1 MERAKITFRWL
12 AAAAVGLILFS
23 NPQVAPIFHGDGSA
37 FAQRGKAITDGRVS
51 FNFEDADIFEVAR
64 VVFGEVLKVNY
75 VINPE
80 ITGRVTFRTFAPIPR
95 SEVLSV
101 MEVILRING
110 IGFVVEGGI
119 YRIVLLEQVPDEF
132 ITSQAGKDP
141 DNLSIEL
148 LPVKNISVGDFMEDL
163 QKVIAMP
170 LREGAVKVLPIEK
183 MNALLVIGTKDAQL
197 ENVRKWV
204 GKIDGLFKLSKSRVF
219 IYPVQNG
226 RAEDIVAVLERIY
239 FEGVQEKR
247 AKPQD
252 APPIPAGEP
261 RAEVQPPAKARAAV
275 ESVTGSSLV
284 SESARVFT
292 DEVTNAIVVIGTAED
307 YEVIKGTIEKLDIV
321 PRQVLIETMI
331 AEVDLSDDFRFGI
344 EWSFTH
350 HVSAGD
356 GRIDLSGD
364 SGFDSGNLGPSATEG
379 FTFIGVD
386 QAGVV
391 RAFLQ
396 AVESKSKV
404 NVLAAPNLLAVDKKE
419 ANIQIGS
426 QVPVATSETAVAGT
440 TDIQRTIQY
449 RDTGVI
455 LTIKPQINDGGV
467 IVLDIKQ
474 EVSDFSVQNIL
485 GSDQV
490 VISTTNAST
499 SLVTQDGQTIIIGG
513 LIRERKTKS
522 RDYVPIL
529 GRIPI
534 LGYLFG
540 FTSVTKQ
547 KSEVVILLTPR
558 VITDLSQA
566 KAATEDFILRLN
578 TFEPE
583 IDKEKLIKTK
593 EDASENSS
601 RSLSSFADYSAD
613 LE

>member
-1 MERAKITFRWL
+1 MRSVKKQYRILAVVSFLVALFFISGVPGVFQGDFSARA
-12 AAAAVGLILFS
+12 
-23 NPQVAPIFHGDGSA
+23 QVSDRGRRGS
-37 FAQRGKAITDGRVS
+37 VS

-75 VINPE
+75 VIYPE
-80 ITGRVTFRTFAPIPR
+80 VTGRVTFRTFAPIPR

-110 IGFVVEGGI
+110 IGFVVEKGI
-119 YRIVLLEQVPDEF
+119 YRIVPLEQVSDEF

-141 DNLSIEL
+141 DDLSIEL
-148 LPVKNISVGDFMEDL
+148 LPVENVSVGEFMKDL
-163 QKVIAMP
+163 ERVISIP

-183 MNALLVIGTKDAQL
+183 LNALLIISTKESQL
-197 ENVRKWV
+197 ANVRKWV
-204 GKIDGLFKLSKSRVF
+204 GKIDALFKVSKPRVF
-219 IYPVQNG
+219 IHPVKNG
-226 RAEDIVAVLERIY
+226 RAEEIVAVLEEI
-239 FEGVQEKR
+239 FFGAEKEVTV
-247 AKPQD
+247 KGKE
-252 APPIPAGEP
+252 APPIPVGQPQGE
-261 RAEVQPPAKARAAV
+261 APPTPKVKSSA
-275 ESVTGSSLV
+275 TGQVGTSLV

-292 DEVTNAIVVIGTAED
+292 DEVTNSIVVIGTPDD
-307 YEVIKGTIEKLDIV
+307 YEVIKGAIEQLDIV

-350 HVSAGD
+350 HVGLGG
-356 GRIDLSGD
+356 GRINLD
-364 SGFDSGNLGPSATEG
+364 SETGFDSGNLGPSAAEG
-379 FTFIGVD
+379 FTFVGVD
-386 QAGVV
+386 QSGVV

-396 AVESKSKV
+396 AVEAKSKV
-404 NVLAAPNLLAVDKKE
+404 NVLASPNILAIDKKE
-419 ANIQIGS
+419 ANIQIGD

-455 LTIKPQINDGGV
+455 LTVKPQINDGGV
-467 IVLDIKQ
+467 IVLDISQ

-499 SLVTQDGQTIIIGG
+499 SLVAKDGQTIIIGG
-513 LIRERKTKS
+513 LIRERKSKS

-534 LGYLFG
+534 IGYFFG
-540 FTSVTKQ
+540 FTAVTKQ

-558 VITDLSQA
+558 VISDLEQA
-566 KAATEDFILRLN
+566 KDATRDFILRLN

-583 IDKEKLIKTK
+583 IEKDKLIK
-593 EDASENSS
+593 ESEERLGSGLS
-601 RSLSSFADYSAD
+601 SSFAGSPVN

>member
-1 MERAKITFRWL
+1 VERAKITFRWL

-37 FAQRGKAITDGRVS
+37 FAQRGGAITDGRVS

-141 DNLSIEL
+141 DDLSIEL

-261 RAEVQPPAKARAAV
+261 RAEVQPAPKVRAAV
-275 ESVTGSSLV
+275 ESVRGSNLV

-292 DEVTNAIVVIGTAED
+292 DEVTNAIVVVGTAED
-307 YEVIKGTIEKLDIV
+307 YEIIKGTIEQLDIV

-344 EWSFTH
+344 EWSLKNRADIG
-350 HVSAGD
+350 S
-356 GRIDLSGD
+356 RIDLKGET
-364 SGFDSGNLGPSATEG
+364 GFDSGNLGASALEG
-379 FTFIGVD
+379 FTFVGID
-386 QAGVV
+386 KSGVV

-419 ANIQIGS
+419 ANIQIGD
-426 QVPVATSETAVAGT
+426 QVPVATSETNVAGT
-440 TDIQRTIQY
+440 SDIQRTIQY

-467 IVLDIKQ
+467 IALDITQ

-540 FTSVTKQ
+540 FTSITKQ

-558 VITDLSQA
+558 VISDLSQA

-593 EDASENSS
+593 EDVSEDSS
-601 RSLSSFADYSAD
+601 RSLSSFADYAAD

>member
-1 MERAKITFRWL
+1 MRSVKRQYRILAVVSFLVAFVSISGVPGIFQGDFSARA
-12 AAAAVGLILFS
+12 
-23 NPQVAPIFHGDGSA
+23 QVRDRGGRGS
-37 FAQRGKAITDGRVS
+37 VS

-75 VINPE
+75 VIYPE
-80 ITGRVTFRTFAPIPR
+80 VTGRVTFRTFAPIPR

-110 IGFVVEGGI
+110 IGFVEEKGI
-119 YRIVLLEQVPDEF
+119 YRIVPLEQVSDEF

-141 DNLSIEL
+141 DDLSIEL
-148 LPVKNISVGDFMEDL
+148 LPVENVSVGEFMEDL
-163 QKVIAMP
+163 ERVIRIP

-183 MNALLVIGTKDAQL
+183 LNALLIISTKESQL
-197 ENVRKWV
+197 VNVRKWV
-204 GKIDGLFKLSKSRVF
+204 GKIDALFKVSKPRVF
-219 IYPVQNG
+219 IHPVKNG
-226 RAEDIVAVLERIY
+226 RAEEIVAVLEEIFFGEQKEVTVKGR
-239 FEGVQEKR
+239 E
-247 AKPQD
+247 
-252 APPIPAGEP
+252 APPIPVGQPRGEAPPTP
-261 RAEVQPPAKARAAV
+261 RAKS
-275 ESVTGSSLV
+275 SVASPVGTSLV

-292 DEVTNAIVVIGTAED
+292 DEVTNSIVVVGTPDD
-307 YEVIKGTIEKLDIV
+307 YAVIKGAIEQLDII

-350 HVSAGD
+350 HVGLGG
-356 GRIDLSGD
+356 GRIDLD
-364 SGFDSGNLGPSATEG
+364 SETGFDSGNLGPSATEG
-379 FTFIGVD
+379 FTFVGVD
-386 QAGVV
+386 QSGVV

-396 AVESKSKV
+396 AVEAKSKV
-404 NVLAAPNLLAVDKKE
+404 NILASPNILAIDKKE
-419 ANIQIGS
+419 ANIQIGD

-455 LTIKPQINDGGV
+455 LSVKPQINDGGV
-467 IVLDIKQ
+467 IVLDISQ

-499 SLVTQDGQTIIIGG
+499 SLVAKDGQTIIIGG
-513 LIRERKTKS
+513 LIRERKSKS

-534 LGYLFG
+534 IGYLFG

-558 VITDLSQA
+558 VITDLEQA
-566 KAATEDFILRLN
+566 KDATRDFILRLN

-583 IDKEKLIKTK
+583 IEKDKLIK
-593 EDASENSS
+593 ESEERLGSGLS
-601 RSLSSFADYSAD
+601 SSFAGSPVN